1 MTKDLINGYSIF
13 NAEICFAEDGSQ
25 IFFLLFQPI
34 FRYFKTR
41 LQMIWL
47 WLEILK
53 PCQKKIVNLLLRQIV
68 VLIQEF
74 PIEFNGSCLKPGN
87 FFS

>member
-1 MTKDLINGYSIF
+1 MDIILLMLKSILPKM
-13 NAEICFAEDGSQ
+13 DHKL
-25 IFFLLFQPI
+25 FFLLFQPI

-47 WLEILK
+47 WLGILK
-53 PCQKKIVNLLLRQIV
+53 PCQKKILNLLLHQIE